1 MRIPLRYFSL
11 ALLCLSL
18 SLPAH
23 SKWFK
28 PSQWEGKVTRV
39 SDGDTLWIETQISS
53 SQNGMAKTKQ
63 TVTRKVRIEGID
75 APEIC
80 QTYGKTAQAALQ
92 QKVLHKAVVV
102 DTRSKDDY
110 GRDIAKLKLNNED
123 IGAWL
128 VSNGHAW
135 SYHSRR
141 NNGMYAKEEQTA
153 QSEKRGLFA
162 NPNPTEPRQF
172 RQQRGSCFVKYK
184 PK

>member
-1 MRIPLRYFSL
+1 MRIQLRYFSL

-53 SQNGMAKTKQ
+53 RPNGMPKSNQ

-80 QTYGKTAQAALQ
+80 QTYGKASQAALQ
-92 QKVLHKAVVV
+92 QKVLHKAVAV

-141 NNGMYAKEEQTA
+141 NKGMYAKEEQTA

-162 NPNPTEPRQF
+162 QPSPTEPRQF
-172 RQQRGSCFVKYK
+172 RQQHGSCFVKYM